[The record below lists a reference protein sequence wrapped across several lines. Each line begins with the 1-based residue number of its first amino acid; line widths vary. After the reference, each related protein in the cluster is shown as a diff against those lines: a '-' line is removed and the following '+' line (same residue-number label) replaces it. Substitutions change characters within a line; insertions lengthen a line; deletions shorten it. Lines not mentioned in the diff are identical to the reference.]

1 MKVVVTAP
9 AGRVG
14 SRVVRLLIQAGVR
27 PTLLARSPARLDP
40 ATSERADV
48 VEADLGDAAAV
59 VRATRNA
66 DALFWLE
73 PFRAGQDGAAAGR
86 DRRERAAPALRVL
99 FHQLARAARL
109 DPRRRVLRAP
119 MHLDYPQ
126 PWVDPRDIGEIAA
139 ARLLSEGWSGS
150 HVQAVH
156 GPEDLT
162 LAKVAAIIAEATDRT
177 VRAETISQEALR
189 SSLRSAGLGERQ
201 VEGMAGMSSVMRE
214 DFVADDKRT
223 VITTTPTTLA
233 AWAYVY
239 LRPLLVCSAR

>member
-1 MKVVVTAP
+1 VTP
-9 AGRVG
+9 QP
-14 SRVVRLLIQAGVR
+14 SCVR
-27 PTLLARSPARLDP
+27 PATPTRCSGWNRSGLARTEQQLD
-40 ATSERADV
+40 ATGASVLHLRCGYFFTNL
-48 VEADLGDAAAV
+48 LGQLDSI
-59 VRATRNA
+59 
-66 DALFWLE
+66 
-73 PFRAGQDGAAAGR
+73 
-86 DRRERAAPALRVL
+86 REG
-99 FHQLARAARL
+99 
-109 DPRRRVLRAP
+109 VLRAP